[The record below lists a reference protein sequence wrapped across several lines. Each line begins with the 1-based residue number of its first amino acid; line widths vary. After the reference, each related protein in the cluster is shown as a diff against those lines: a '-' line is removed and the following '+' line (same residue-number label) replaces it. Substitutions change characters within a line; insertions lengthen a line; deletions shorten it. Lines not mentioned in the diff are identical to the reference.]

1 VAEHPRSFAR
11 RADVENPE
19 HVRELEER
27 KRQGARQRLRLRFL
41 ELSPAASAYQRGLEE
56 RRLNAGHHLASIVG
70 LVALYGAEAV
80 GRAIESA
87 HELGAYSS
95 DYILN
100 LLEQRARALPQ
111 AGPLHLTRADALAA
125 LELELRPPDLSPY
138 TQ

>member
-1 VAEHPRSFAR
+1 M
-11 RADVENPE
+11 
-19 HVRELEER
+19 
-27 KRQGARQRLRLRFL
+27 
-41 ELSPAASAYQRGLEE
+41 ELSPAAPAYQRGLEE

-125 LELELRPPDLSPY
+125 LELELCPPDLSPY
-138 TQ
+138 TP